1 VTQAVLQDEII
12 PRHRLVLHVLS

>member
-12 PRHRLVLHVLS
+12 PRRLVLHVLS